1 MAGRELDAAAREALL
16 AGIRCV
22 ILDIDG
28 VLTDGRVILGAEGLE
43 LLAFHVRDGF
53 GIKRMLRAGL
63 HVAVI
68 SGRSSVAARTRLEA
82 LGVTD
87 IHQGQDD
94 KLPAFEQILA
104 EQSLAPATVLYVG
117 DDTLDWPVMSR
128 VGLAVTVADAH
139 PALKA
144 EVHWIT
150 RAAGGQGAEREVAD
164 ALLAARGVDA
174 FG

>member
-1 MAGRELDAAAREALL
+1 MAGRALDAVARETRL

-28 VLTDGRVILGAEGLE
+28 VLTDGRVILGPEGLE

-68 SGRSSVAARTRLEA
+68 SGRSSPAARARLEA

-87 IHQGQDD
+87 IHQGRDD

-104 EQSLAPATVLYVG
+104 AQALAPATVLYVG

-144 EVHWIT
+144 EVHWTT
-150 RAAGGQGAEREVAD
+150 RAAGGQGAVREVAD

>member
-1 MAGRELDAAAREALL
+1 MASDPIDAARLVAVKA
-16 AGIRCV
+16 V

-28 VLTDGRVILGAEGLE
+28 VLTDGRVLLGGGGTEM
-43 LLAFHVRDGF
+43 LAFHVRDGY

-68 SGRSSVAARTRLEA
+68 SGRRSVAARERLEA

-94 KLPAFEQILA
+94 KLPAFETILRTRSLQP
-104 EQSLAPATVLYVG
+104 EQVLYIG
-117 DDTLDWPVMSR
+117 DDTLDWPVMCR
-128 VGLAVTVADAH
+128 VGVSVTVADGH
-139 PALKA
+139 EALRSR
-144 EVHWIT
+144 VDWVT
-150 RAAGGQGAEREVAD
+150 RQPGGAGAVREVAD
-164 ALLAARGVDA
+164 GLLAALGVDA